1 MYIYIITF
9 LITIALVWIAQNKIK
24 NKKLKILLL
33 LIAII
38 PMFLVSAFRY
48 DLGTDYTKRYV
59 ADYNILAKGKDVKN
73 LEIGFKAIDYLCL
86 FFTKEP
92 YLLFVI
98 TSLIILSIIFEVI
111 YKKSNNILLSITIF
125 FLGGYFFGSLNL
137 VRQYIAIS
145 LILLGYQFLMNENK
159 KKAYIGFVICAI
171 LAFLMHSSSIICF
184 IIIFLTR
191 KNLVNIKW
199 VIPISVLILLVNKNI
214 MNVITPILQNTRF
227 KVYLSPKH
235 LYGELSILQIAENL
249 LIYLWMNYIYYAQ
262 KDIKNDKEK
271 ILFLNI
277 QGLSLLFTIAGVI
290 HYQFMRISVYLG
302 AFQILSIPYYLKIM
316 KVENITTRINNKL
329 KKNFKVSTI
338 KIIVYVCFV
347 LAFTGLF
354 AYTNI
359 LNNDNEVLPYKTIFS
374 VKNSKGK

>member
-33 LIAII
+33 LIAVI

-59 ADYNILAKGKDVKN
+59 ADYNTLAKGKDVKN

-98 TSLIILSIIFEVI
+98 TSLIILAIIFEVI
-111 YKKSNNILLSITIF
+111 YKKSNNILLSIAIF
-125 FLGGYFFGSLNL
+125 FLWGYFFGSLNL

-171 LAFLMHSSSIICF
+171 FAFLMH
-184 IIIFLTR
+184 
-191 KNLVNIKW
+191 
-199 VIPISVLILLVNKNI
+199 
-214 MNVITPILQNTRF
+214 
-227 KVYLSPKH
+227 
-235 LYGELSILQIAENL
+235 
-249 LIYLWMNYIYYAQ
+249 
-262 KDIKNDKEK
+262 
-271 ILFLNI
+271 
-277 QGLSLLFTIAGVI
+277 
-290 HYQFMRISVYLG
+290 
-302 AFQILSIPYYLKIM
+302 
-316 KVENITTRINNKL
+316 
-329 KKNFKVSTI
+329 
-338 KIIVYVCFV
+338 
-347 LAFTGLF
+347 
-354 AYTNI
+354 
-359 LNNDNEVLPYKTIFS
+359 
-374 VKNSKGK
+374 